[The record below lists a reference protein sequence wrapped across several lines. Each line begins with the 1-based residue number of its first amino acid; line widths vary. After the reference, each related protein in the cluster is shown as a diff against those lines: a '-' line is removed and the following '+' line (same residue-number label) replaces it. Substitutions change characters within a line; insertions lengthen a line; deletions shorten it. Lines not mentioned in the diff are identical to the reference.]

1 MRPRGYAELLLTL
14 ISYTSVHQQASSQI
28 LTFNFC
34 WQLFVDLYGCLQ
46 MKKSELQAI
55 VSDLPDD
62 VDVRRFVRQ
71 LSPHEDSFASTYFRD
86 VKPVGWELDTDR
98 GFDSGQSSLCFVRH
112 VDSGVKG
119 VFKCLKPKASN
130 VEKQRLKREL
140 AVLCDRVNHPN
151 VVKPLDVGDLWLITP
166 RGIELEKWWHQFTSE
181 NDAPRIEIVSVSI
194 VRSIAL
200 GLRACHA
207 IGLIHRDVKL
217 ANIVMVAGAPVLID
231 FGLVDDPDGAELT
244 RDDEPIGNRICSHD
258 IARFRSDECPPWG
271 DIFSLCQVFQQLLLS
286 DGHRQGMRWAR
297 PVHWNYISYREG
309 ISDEFARSLRAISA
323 TCSLE
328 DLCPK
333 DADSFIRLMDKLFP
347 QSREGGDSQ
356 SVSAATQAL
365 SAYRKM
371 EADQMQ
377 LNANETEVIQAS
389 LILAE
394 KVVAEICHAVVEII
408 HHIDPSLVVR
418 HDLATVHE
426 KFPLRRYLENKH
438 SFDCAEVVLTV
449 SVAAEADANRATLS
463 IAVAPL
469 RPTRDVV
476 KDEHGNV
483 FNMFRMEFYF
493 GALTRQG
500 GTLSGNGSTI
510 PGDFLYLAFT
520 SNGELWEFER
530 SFSKIKRTLTVAEIC
545 KLSANMLMDQ
555 SLWALL
561 PKL

>member
-1 MRPRGYAELLLTL
+1 
-14 ISYTSVHQQASSQI
+14 
-28 LTFNFC
+28 
-34 WQLFVDLYGCLQ
+34 
-46 MKKSELQAI
+46 MKKSELQAL

-62 VDVRRFVRQ
+62 FDVERLVRQ
-71 LSPHEDSFASTYFRD
+71 LSPHEDAFASTYFRD
-86 VKPVGWELDTDR
+86 IKPVGWELDTDR

-112 VDSGVKG
+112 VDSGIKG
-119 VFKCLKPKASN
+119 VFKCLKPRASK
-130 VEKQRLKREL
+130 VDKQRLKREL
-140 AVLCDRVNHPN
+140 AVLLDRVNHPN
-151 VVKPLDVGDLWLITP
+151 VVKLLDVGDLWLITR
-166 RGIELEKWWHQFTSE
+166 RGIELEKWWHQFTSS
-181 NDAPRIEIVSVSI
+181 NDASRIEIMSVNI
-194 VRSIAL
+194 IRSIAL
-200 GLRACHA
+200 GLSACHA

-217 ANIVMVAGAPVLID
+217 ANIIMDANTPILID
-231 FGLVDDPDGAELT
+231 FGLVDDPDGTELT
-244 RDDEPIGNRICSHD
+244 RENEPIGNRICSHD
-258 IARFRSDECPPWG
+258 IARFRSDDCPPWG
-271 DIFSLCQVFQQLLLS
+271 DIFSLCQVFQQLLLN

-309 ISDEFARSLRAISA
+309 ISDEFAHSLRAISA

-333 DADSFIRLMDKLFP
+333 DADSFIRLIDKLFP
-347 QSREGGDSQ
+347 QSREGSESH

-371 EADQMQ
+371 EADQLQ
-377 LNANETEVIQAS
+377 CNANETEVVQAS

-394 KVVAEICHAVVEII
+394 KVITEICHAVLDHV
-408 HHIDPSLVVR
+408 HNIDQTLLVK
-418 HDLATVHE
+418 HDLVPLHE

-438 SFDCAEVVLTV
+438 SFDCAEAVLSVT
-449 SVAAEADANRATLS
+449 VAADADAANRAKLS

-469 RPTRDVV
+469 RPTRSVV

-483 FNMFRMEFYF
+483 FNMFRMEFSF

-500 GTLSGNGSTI
+500 GTLSGNGSTT

-530 SFSKIKRTLTVAEIC
+530 SFSQLKRVMTVAEIC
-545 KLSANMLMDQ
+545 NLCANMLMDR